1 MAKDKFLSQN
11 CDGPKNILDLPV
23 EIFRE
28 IFTYLMDAEIYFNLR
43 CVCWLL
49 RAYAEDYVRIGKKGN
64 HLSTIF
70 FFTHFTANKFNSI
83 QNKKTVRF

>member
-1 MAKDKFLSQN
+1 MAKHKFLLQN
-11 CDGPKNILDLPV
+11 YDGPKTILDLPV

-28 IFTYLMDAEIYFNLR
+28 IFKYLMDAEIYFNIR

-64 HLSTIF
+64 HFSIIF
-70 FFTHFTANKFNSI
+70 LTRLIYLLKYVFLD
-83 QNKKTVRF
+83 

>member
-1 MAKDKFLSQN
+1 MAKHKFLLQS
-11 CDGPKNILDLPV
+11 CDGHKNILDLPV

-28 IFTYLMDAEIYFNLR
+28 IFKYLMDAEIYFNLR

-64 HLSTIF
+64 HFIIIYLTLLIYYATINGNMYF
-70 FFTHFTANKFNSI
+70 
-83 QNKKTVRF
+83 

>member
-1 MAKDKFLSQN
+1 MAKHKFLFRN
-11 CDGPKNILDLPV
+11 CDGPKNILELPV

-28 IFTYLMDAEIYFNLR
+28 IFKYLMDAEIYFNLR

-64 HLSTIF
+64 HCIIIFLSRLILEIWISRL
-70 FFTHFTANKFNSI
+70 KM
-83 QNKKTVRF
+83 VRF